1 MLWFI
6 QNILFSISLIVVIH
20 YLYIYFETTL
30 TAPKVKDLIHCPK
43 QKYKSLF
50 DTINKNLDNTRRE
63 SLPHL
68 GGENGRPRQ
77 AGVGVG
83 VGVGEGEDI
92 DVNPDLDTGI
102 GFLPKGKQ
110 PHHETAHPQNKDVND
125 MRTDLKVFLR
135 GIGLKSK
142 SNNEHAF
149 RPSYEMN

>member
-50 DTINKNLDNTRRE
+50 DTINKNLDNHDSQKVRG
-63 SLPHL
+63 L
-68 GGENGRPRQ
+68 GDDS
-77 AGVGVG
+77 GVGGRGADDGTEVG
-83 VGVGEGEDI
+83 V
-92 DVNPDLDTGI
+92 
-102 GFLPKGKQ
+102 LPKN
-110 PHHETAHPQNKDVND
+110 HESTNSIHGGGGGRSDERSAMK
-125 MRTDLKVFLR
+125 TDLKAFLR

-142 SNNEHAF
+142 SNTETLF
-149 RPSYEMN
+149 RASYETS

>member
-50 DTINKNLDNTRRE
+50 DTINKNLDGLQQERIQKPVFQEEPRD
-63 SLPHL
+63 L
-68 GGENGRPRQ
+68 GT
-77 AGVGVG
+77 
-83 VGVGEGEDI
+83 I
-92 DVNPDLDTGI
+92 
-102 GFLPKGKQ
+102 Q
-110 PHHETAHPQNKDVND
+110 PEKKETND
-125 MRTDLKVFLR
+125 MKTDLKLFLR

-142 SNNEHAF
+142 AKTDNAF
-149 RPSYEMN
+149 RPTYEMS

>member
-50 DTINKNLDNTRRE
+50 DTINKNLDNNIIPSPSASASSSTTGARE
-63 SLPHL
+63 
-68 GGENGRPRQ
+68 GGETRKSSSSLG
-77 AGVGVG
+77 
-83 VGVGEGEDI
+83 I
-92 DVNPDLDTGI
+92 DDT
-102 GFLPKGKQ
+102 
-110 PHHETAHPQNKDVND
+110 HVYDDTRND
-125 MRTDLKVFLR
+125 MKTDLKAFLR

-142 SNNEHAF
+142 SSSEMSF
-149 RPSYEMN
+149 LPSYEMS

>member
-50 DTINKNLDNTRRE
+50 DTINKNLDGGLQQERIQQRPAFQE
-63 SLPHL
+63 EHQDL
-68 GGENGRPRQ
+68 GT
-77 AGVGVG
+77 
-83 VGVGEGEDI
+83 I
-92 DVNPDLDTGI
+92 
-102 GFLPKGKQ
+102 Q
-110 PHHETAHPQNKDVND
+110 PEKKETND
-125 MRTDLKVFLR
+125 MKSDLKLFLR

-142 SNNEHAF
+142 AKTDTVF
-149 RPSYEMN
+149 RPSYEMS

>member
-50 DTINKNLDNTRRE
+50 DTINKNLDNNIIQSSGSGAAGGGGTRN
-63 SLPHL
+63 SSAAASASASASASDPASASASAL
-68 GGENGRPRQ
+68 GIDHNEPVYDEIRRDDKNNG
-77 AGVGVG
+77 G
-83 VGVGEGEDI
+83 
-92 DVNPDLDTGI
+92 
-102 GFLPKGKQ
+102 
-110 PHHETAHPQNKDVND
+110 ND
-125 MRTDLKVFLR
+125 MKTDLKAFLR

-142 SNNEHAF
+142 SSSEIQFH
-149 RPSYEMN
+149 PSYEMS